1 MSHANAF
8 STEAVGTAERITAW
22 PLSVLAAVVQ
32 NRVALLAVST
42 LILFYRKPGTLHN
55 PQFWA
60 EDGTT
65 FFRENIQRGA
75 WAVFQPYAGYL
86 LVIPR
91 FVAWLAGLLPSI
103 YAPRIYSLASLAIF
117 LFILWQIACPAAFSL
132 PRRLCPSS
140 RFDGA

>member
-1 MSHANAF
+1 MSHANAL
-8 STEAVGTAERITAW
+8 STDVAGMPERIKAW
-22 PLSVLAAVVQ
+22 PLSAIAAVAQ
-32 NRVALLAVST
+32 NRAVMLAFST

-65 FFRENIQRGA
+65 FFRENIERGA
-75 WAVFQPYAGYL
+75 WAIFQPYAGYL

-91 FVAWLAGLLPSI
+91 IVAWLAGLLPSV

-117 LFILWQIACPAAFSL
+117 LFILWQIAGPRFPAPSVVPL
-132 PRRLCPSS
+132 PWRP
-140 RFDGA
+140 F